1 MTENNEDPQVTAAA
15 LESAAGVLAASGIG
29 PIAGIGA
36 VMARELRVEAETLTS
51 FKNRVN
57 DLLTRLEESKA
68 APHRIADSTLPTG
81 RLGNFDEA
89 DALHSAYNQVH
100 AQLEHLSEMLALQIE
115 GLMVTVDA
123 SKTNYHNLDDDVRDR
138 LHRIRVEVNKLTADQ
153 ARPETEGHC
162 DGGACGSGQ
171 SGHGATQDSQ
181 AGGL

>member
-1 MTENNEDPQVTAAA
+1 MAHNTGDPQATAAA
-15 LESAAGVLAASGIG
+15 LESAAGALAASGIG

-36 VMARELRVEAETLTS
+36 TMAQQLRVEGETLTT

-68 APHRIADSTLPTG
+68 APHRIADGAMPAG

-89 DALHSAYNQVH
+89 HALHGAYTQVH
-100 AQLEHLSEMLALQIE
+100 SQLENLSKMLALQIE

-138 LHRIRVEVNKLTADQ
+138 LHRIRVEANKLVVDQ
-153 ARPETEGHC
+153 SRTGAEGHAG
-162 DGGACGSGQ
+162 GGAGGAGN
-171 SGHGATQDSQ
+171 SGHGAAPDSQ

>member
-1 MTENNEDPQVTAAA
+1 MADNTGDPQANAAA
-15 LESAAGVLAASGIG
+15 LESAAGALAASGIG

-36 VMARELRVEAETLTS
+36 VMARELRVETETLTG

-57 DLLTRLEESKA
+57 DLLNRLEKSKA
-68 APHRIADSTLPTG
+68 APYRIADSTLPTG

-100 AQLEHLSEMLALQIE
+100 AQLENLSKMLALQIE

-138 LHRIRVEVNKLTADQ
+138 LHRIRVEANKLAVDQ
-153 ARPETEGHC
+153 ARPGTQGHG
-162 DGGACGSGQ
+162 DGRAGGSGQ
-171 SGHGATQDSQ
+171 SGHGATPDSQ

>member
-1 MTENNEDPQVTAAA
+1 MADNTGDPQATAAA
-15 LESAAGVLAASGIG
+15 LESAAGALAASGIG

-57 DLLTRLEESKA
+57 DLLTRLEKSKA

-100 AQLEHLSEMLALQIE
+100 AQLENLSKMLALQIE

-153 ARPETEGHC
+153 ARPEGHA
-162 DGGACGSGQ
+162 DGGAGGSGQ
-171 SGHGATQDSQ
+171 SGHGAAPDSQ